1 MKRSWGLVLLAL
13 LAGTC
18 FAQRGEPPAELKEQV
33 AKVNKLVDDLDRTKN
48 GKIDPNVKPNREWTD
63 PRTGKKYPYYTSKER
78 RAEAVKKI
86 EAELES
92 AQKELAEAKA
102 SLPARIHAAKMEVGQ
117 VAVFHWSMVE
127 TRTIAGPDGRA
138 SRISQDRDTSL
149 AVRVIEI
156 VDKETKLVEVIDPQ
170 ITRTPK

>member
-102 SLPARIHAAKMEVGQ
+102 SLPARIHAAKMEGNR
-117 VAVFHWSMVE
+117 S
-127 TRTIAGPDGRA
+127 PDSLNHRGGL
-138 SRISQDRDTSL
+138 SL
-149 AVRVIEI
+149 AVVG
-156 VDKETKLVEVIDPQ
+156 DGLAEVVQGIAVVQ
-170 ITRTPK
+170 A